1 MGKLNQIPS
10 GTEITSELSWNNT
23 KEMLNINF
31 IPPNFKNPA
40 EKQEIYKVNK
50 VFQYIFPLKHSLIRV
65 EDGISYVRKT
75 LENYQIDNTTNLFVV
90 KKDNNVYLIKI
101 FGQNNIQGD

>member
-1 MGKLNQIPS
+1 
-10 GTEITSELSWNNT
+10 
-23 KEMLNINF
+23 
-31 IPPNFKNPA
+31 
-40 EKQEIYKVNK
+40 
-50 VFQYIFPLKHSLIRV
+50 LKHSLIRV